1 VVREAIADGP
11 QSANAMMLNKALRR
25 IYEAHDPHLLRV
37 LMNVHDEILFD
48 CHPRDMSKAVKA
60 VKAAMEFPVE
70 VHGLPLTIPAEVH
83 MTSTNW
89 SDMKGVG

>member
-1 VVREAIADGP
+1 
-11 QSANAMMLNKALRR
+11 
-25 IYEAHDPHLLRV
+25 
-37 LMNVHDEILFD
+37 
-48 CHPRDMSKAVKA
+48 MSKAVKA

-89 SDMKGVG
+89 SDMKEVG